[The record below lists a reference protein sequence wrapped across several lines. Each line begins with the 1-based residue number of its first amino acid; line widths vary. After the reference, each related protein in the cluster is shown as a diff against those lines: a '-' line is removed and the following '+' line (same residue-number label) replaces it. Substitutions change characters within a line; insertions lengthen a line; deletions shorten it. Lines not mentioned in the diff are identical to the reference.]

1 MQDEYRNTR
10 HVWGFKQ
17 FVLRWS
23 LEVLICYLKYY
34 DKYHV
39 ERSLTLFFSCFCF
52 AERGVGEGLVG
63 LCAVLFLRL
72 EIGGG
77 KSEGQPLT

>member
-10 HVWGFKQ
+10 HFWGLSSSSWDE
-17 FVLRWS
+17 V
-23 LEVLICYLKYY
+23 LEVLICYLKFY